1 MDTQPARH
9 LPIVGTYNIRD
20 LGGYATDNGQ
30 TRWRAV
36 FRADSLHRLDA
47 EGVAT
52 LVEHRVRTVVD
63 LRQPAELEK
72 QPNPFA
78 THPGVRYHNV
88 SLFDAVIPPPGAADV
103 LLEMYK
109 LALANRGAALQ
120 SILTAIADAED
131 GAVLFHCTAGKDR
144 TGIVAALLL
153 SVTGVDH
160 DTIVRDYAVT
170 AQMIA
175 PMVDELIAGAKARGA
190 VVESFRPMLASNP
203 ETMAAFLEHIADTH
217 GGTIAYLD
225 SIGIDAEAQRR
236 LRARLVEERAA

>member
-9 LPIVGTYNIRD
+9 LPIAGTYNIRD
-20 LGGYATDNGQ
+20 LGGYATEGGQ
-30 TRWRAV
+30 TRWRAL
-36 FRADSLHRLDA
+36 FRADSLHRIDA
-47 EGVAT
+47 DGVAT
-52 LVEHRVRTVVD
+52 LVEYGVRTIVD
-63 LRQPAELEK
+63 LRQAQELEH
-72 QPNPFA
+72 QPNPLA

-109 LALANRGAALQ
+109 LALANRGPALNA
-120 SILTAIADAED
+120 ILTAIADAED

-153 SVTGVDH
+153 LVAGVDP
-160 DTIVRDYAVT
+160 DTIGRDYSVT

-190 VVESFRPMLASNP
+190 DVESFRPMLASNP
-203 ETMAAFLEHIADTH
+203 KTMAAFLVHITDVH
-217 GGTIAYLD
+217 GGIAAYLD
-225 SIGIDAEAQRR
+225 LIGVDAAAQQK
-236 LRARLVEERAA
+236 LRVRLVEERAA